1 MCPAVENFR
10 DELQKLLDEN
20 FAVERNAGT
29 GIRYTS
35 PSGYPIIILNAV
47 IEKFDGTV
55 QLIISFT
62 EYYYNWVMRFI
73 DELQSIV
80 NIQKIE
86 FAKELLGLPS
96 R

>member
-1 MCPAVENFR
+1 MSPAVENFR
-10 DELQKLLDEN
+10 ESLQGILNEN
-20 FAVERNAGT
+20 SVT
-29 GIRYTS
+29 GIRYNI
-35 PSGYPIIILNAV
+35 PPRNIPIILNAV

-62 EYYYNWVMRFI
+62 EYHYELVMRFI
-73 DELQSIV
+73 EDLQSIA

-86 FAKELLGLPS
+86 VAKELLGLPT